1 MNKYYKGVNRRRE
14 LLKNALEE
22 VFMLNP
28 TAEHMAI
35 IRELEEQIRFYDKRG
50 DDEQDEP
57 ERA

>member
-50 DDEQDEP
+50 DDEQDEL
-57 ERA
+57 